1 MKYKNRHIIKT
12 STFNK
17 TPEFVS
23 KYFLKFSG
31 ECLETINNFVEIL
44 KEEPQNRKNTEIQKV
59 LPYLESLS
67 YFHEFLSLREN
78 KESYI
83 KLLNEFAWI
92 LCYKKY
98 LKNTIIKR
106 AKENSDIYYL
116 ILYGT
121 VVVLDLVLNK
131 ECLTEEQYILHLVKM
146 KLIHEEEIV
155 KQCIEYNKDLLY
167 INTTDIEKYC
177 NSGYKFKYNNL
188 KNEALKD
195 LYNHNFNIQNLEN
208 EVPNLEEYI
217 KITKVQN
224 DVKKKNENNVGK
236 KYFYIPHYEKIGIM
250 KSGRYFGDFCIKNL
264 NKERLTYLAI
274 EDTDIGFID
283 KLQFDRPKLFLPIE
297 IKKEKYIEKYINSFF
312 IFKDVNSKIFS
323 EEYGKYLVYRKYT
336 KNEKLFFQNSIYD
349 GVYLLINGQIIIY
362 TDRLMNEISGLI
374 VSLQYCLDSFSEFL
388 SSLKNEGNENDKNDF
403 IKNPIYH
410 TKEYTEMSKGI
421 KRIFLNKIEGRE
433 VIGLNECYN
442 FNNQLM
448 NFNIEVIS
456 SEATIIFI
464 PKNIFYR
471 IITSD
476 LNVMESL
483 KNMVELRSR
492 LYMGKLKN
500 YKDSLITEIN
510 NMILTNKNKR
520 KSYSEINKSNRN
532 KKIIIKKN
540 IQNLLNNSNENL
552 NQTTKFNI
560 THSTNF
566 NITSSNF
573 NKTHSTNF
581 NITSSNFID
590 KNFSPNNS
598 KNNLNP
604 FGSNNF
610 NKTERNYYLNTDNPI
625 FSSKYNEKCLF
636 NKFNSFKTQRKYLSR
651 INQNKNILKK
661 KIKISSKAFMSGF
674 PFLIGRQKEEE
685 NNINYNFPKIIK

>member
-1 MKYKNRHIIKT
+1 
-12 STFNK
+12 
-17 TPEFVS
+17 
-23 KYFLKFSG
+23 
-31 ECLETINNFVEIL
+31 
-44 KEEPQNRKNTEIQKV
+44 
-59 LPYLESLS
+59 
-67 YFHEFLSLREN
+67 
-78 KESYI
+78 
-83 KLLNEFAWI
+83 
-92 LCYKKY
+92 
-98 LKNTIIKR
+98 
-106 AKENSDIYYL
+106 
-116 ILYGT
+116 
-121 VVVLDLVLNK
+121 
-131 ECLTEEQYILHLVKM
+131 
-146 KLIHEEEIV
+146 
-155 KQCIEYNKDLLY
+155 
-167 INTTDIEKYC
+167 
-177 NSGYKFKYNNL
+177 
-188 KNEALKD
+188 
-195 LYNHNFNIQNLEN
+195 
-208 EVPNLEEYI
+208 
-217 KITKVQN
+217 
-224 DVKKKNENNVGK
+224 
-236 KYFYIPHYEKIGIM
+236 
-250 KSGRYFGDFCIKNL
+250 
-264 NKERLTYLAI
+264 
-274 EDTDIGFID
+274 
-283 KLQFDRPKLFLPIE
+283 
-297 IKKEKYIEKYINSFF
+297 
-312 IFKDVNSKIFS
+312 
-323 EEYGKYLVYRKYT
+323 
-336 KNEKLFFQNSIYD
+336 
-349 GVYLLINGQIIIY
+349 
-362 TDRLMNEISGLI
+362 
-374 VSLQYCLDSFSEFL
+374 
-388 SSLKNEGNENDKNDF
+388 
-403 IKNPIYH
+403 
-410 TKEYTEMSKGI
+410 
-421 KRIFLNKIEGRE
+421 
-433 VIGLNECYN
+433 
-442 FNNQLM
+442 M

-573 NKTHSTNF
+573 
-581 NITSSNFID
+581 ID

-661 KIKISSKAFMSGF
+661 KIKISSKAFTSGF

>member
-1 MKYKNRHIIKT
+1 MKYKKRHIIKT

-374 VSLQYCLDSFSEFL
+374 VSLQYSLDGFSEFL
-388 SSLKNEGNENDKNDF
+388 SSLKNENYDNEKDDF
-403 IKNPIYH
+403 ITNPVYH
-410 TKEYTEMSKGI
+410 TKEYTEMSKGM

-442 FNNQLM
+442 FNSQLM
-448 NFNIEVIS
+448 NFNIEIIS
-456 SEATIIFI
+456 NEATIIFI

-476 LNVMESL
+476 LGVMESL
-483 KNMVELRSR
+483 KKIVELRSR

-510 NMILTNKNKR
+510 NMIITNKNR
-520 KSYSEINKSNRN
+520 NKTSSDIHRYNRN
-532 KKIIIKKN
+532 TRNIVIKKN
-540 IQNLLNNSNENL
+540 IKNLFDQSDETL
-552 NQTTKFNI
+552 NQ
-560 THSTNF
+560 
-566 NITSSNF
+566 TSSNF

-581 NITSSNFID
+581 NQTSSNFQLN
-590 KNFSPNNS
+590 KYFSQNHKTINPLNQTNS
-598 KNNLNP
+598 T
-604 FGSNNF
+604 NF
-610 NKTERNYYLNTDNPI
+610 NKTGREYYLKTEYTLTD
-625 FSSKYNEKCLF
+625 SQDDEALF
-636 NKFNSFKTQRKYLSR
+636 NNKYSSFRTQRKNVKI
-651 INQNKNILKK
+651 INKNKNILKK

-685 NNINYNFPKIIK
+685 NNIYYNLPKI

>member
-1 MKYKNRHIIKT
+1 
-12 STFNK
+12 
-17 TPEFVS
+17 
-23 KYFLKFSG
+23 
-31 ECLETINNFVEIL
+31 
-44 KEEPQNRKNTEIQKV
+44 
-59 LPYLESLS
+59 
-67 YFHEFLSLREN
+67 
-78 KESYI
+78 
-83 KLLNEFAWI
+83 
-92 LCYKKY
+92 
-98 LKNTIIKR
+98 
-106 AKENSDIYYL
+106 
-116 ILYGT
+116 
-121 VVVLDLVLNK
+121 
-131 ECLTEEQYILHLVKM
+131 
-146 KLIHEEEIV
+146 
-155 KQCIEYNKDLLY
+155 
-167 INTTDIEKYC
+167 
-177 NSGYKFKYNNL
+177 
-188 KNEALKD
+188 
-195 LYNHNFNIQNLEN
+195 
-208 EVPNLEEYI
+208 
-217 KITKVQN
+217 
-224 DVKKKNENNVGK
+224 VKKKNENNVGK

-476 LNVMESL
+476 LGVMESL
-483 KNMVELRSR
+483 KKIVELRSR

-510 NMILTNKNKR
+510 NMIITNKNLM
-520 KSYSEINKSNRN
+520 S
-532 KKIIIKKN
+532 
-540 IQNLLNNSNENL
+540 
-552 NQTTKFNI
+552 FNHL
-560 THSTNF
+560 T
-566 NITSSNF
+566 
-573 NKTHSTNF
+573 
-581 NITSSNFID
+581 
-590 KNFSPNNS
+590 FS
-598 KNNLNP
+598 
-604 FGSNNF
+604 F
-610 NKTERNYYLNTDNPI
+610 
-625 FSSKYNEKCLF
+625 
-636 NKFNSFKTQRKYLSR
+636 
-651 INQNKNILKK
+651 
-661 KIKISSKAFMSGF
+661 
-674 PFLIGRQKEEE
+674 
-685 NNINYNFPKIIK
+685 